1 MFLGEKGFEGFS
13 SQSYSFLSD
22 SGGGGEF
29 YDHSGDLDE
38 EVQADNTMWLTVYEA
53 CNERI
58 NGCKE
63 LGLIKS
69 SSDKGRGMDG
79 VGDTYDAQIER
90 SEPEGKWEESGLAK
104 FSQFLGFPTE
114 GLEKEILN
122 FFTKIRKRRE
132 KIHSKELLEK
142 SKFER
147 ELKRLECSI
156 NYEGGI
162 KQKGSVQGKGRQI
175 VIVQ

>member
-1 MFLGEKGFEGFS
+1 M
-13 SQSYSFLSD
+13 
-22 SGGGGEF
+22 
-29 YDHSGDLDE
+29 DE
-38 EVQADNTMWLTVYEA
+38 EVRADNSMWLTVYEA

-58 NGCKE
+58 KECKE
-63 LGLIKS
+63 LGVIKS
-69 SSDKGRGMDG
+69 SSDKGRGKEG
-79 VGDTYDAQIER
+79 VGDIYDAQVER

-122 FFTKIRKRRE
+122 FLTKIRKRRE

-162 KQKGSVQGKGRQI
+162 KQKGSAQGKGRQI